1 MTYALLGTFCLL
13 CLLIQAA
20 HCRTAAQLC
29 RGTAERADDGNW
41 YCAEVTAI
49 TYKNIS
55 QAGEYNRT
63 TRVNPKT
70 GLCDH
75 EPVAYS
81 GVGPFTPLIGEL
93 SMHLRGPIN
102 VSQIAVYKLPDVS
115 TSKRLSVGRSIG
127 WANKRRRKQ
136 KAREVDGTIRS
147 IWHSFWH
154 HTHNDPNTEAGVPST
169 TTLVGDST
177 SESKHFTTEQTT
189 VAKTSPTSASTTVV
203 STIEQTIATTVVHT
217 VFASA
222 TQPDGSEQYLSQSS
236 FHTSGYSGAC
246 SSSISST
253 CICFRTSGA
262 SSHPGSYSNTAAT
275 THILGSTS
283 AVHIHNH
290 CDNYI
295 NDDVENHGHG
305 VSE

>member
-81 GVGPFTPLIGEL
+81 GVGPFTPLIGE
-93 SMHLRGPIN
+93 
-102 VSQIAVYKLPDVS
+102 VV
-115 TSKRLSVGRSIG
+115 
-127 WANKRRRKQ
+127 
-136 KAREVDGTIRS
+136 
-147 IWHSFWH
+147 
-154 HTHNDPNTEAGVPST
+154 
-169 TTLVGDST
+169 
-177 SESKHFTTEQTT
+177 QTT
-189 VAKTSPTSASTTVV
+189 SIP
-203 STIEQTIATTVVHT
+203 
-217 VFASA
+217 
-222 TQPDGSEQYLSQSS
+222 L
-236 FHTSGYSGAC
+236 YSK
-246 SSSISST
+246 
-253 CICFRTSGA
+253 
-262 SSHPGSYSNTAAT
+262 
-275 THILGSTS
+275 
-283 AVHIHNH
+283 
-290 CDNYI
+290 I
-295 NDDVENHGHG
+295 NLRA
-305 VSE
+305 